1 MRHIKEIGKAM
12 RYDSDH
18 KSETR
23 RRVLKEA
30 AREIRAKG
38 PGGVAVAGIMAR
50 AGLTHGGF
58 YAHFESKEALI
69 AAAIETM
76 FESAANR
83 FDVTAVDADPRAAL
97 RAYVDFYLSTQHRDA
112 REHGCPLPALSGD
125 LARLDPAA
133 RMRFGAGVA
142 RLSGRLAAAL
152 AKLGAPDP
160 EAGGAAMLA
169 ELVGAVT
176 LSRAVADP
184 AQSDAILARARASV
198 IDRFGLEQAQ

>member
-1 MRHIKEIGKAM
+1 MRHIKELDKVM

-76 FESAANR
+76 FESARRR
-83 FDVTAVDADPRAAL
+83 FDLTATDADPRAAL
-97 RAYVDFYLSTQHRDA
+97 LGYVDFYLSPEHRDS

-125 LARLDPAA
+125 LARLDPEA
-133 RMRFGAGVA
+133 RERFGEGVA
-142 RLSGRLAAAL
+142 GLTGRLAGALRQHGVADADAA
-152 AKLGAPDP
+152 GAS
-160 EAGGAAMLA
+160 MLA

-184 AQSDAILARARASV
+184 AQSDAILQRARASV
-198 IDRFGLEQAQ
+198 IARFSLEDVQ

>member
-1 MRHIKEIGKAM
+1 M

-18 KSETR
+18 KGETR
-23 RRVLKEA
+23 QRVLKEA

-58 YAHFESKEALI
+58 YAHFASKEALV

-76 FESAANR
+76 FESARRR
-83 FDVTAVDADPRAAL
+83 FDLTAADADPRAAL
-97 RAYVDFYLSTQHRDA
+97 LAYVDFYLSPQHRDA

-125 LARLDPAA
+125 LARLDPAS
-133 RMRFGAGVA
+133 RVRFGEGVA
-142 RLSGRLAAAL
+142 ALSGRLGGAL
-152 AKLGAPDP
+152 RQHGVADP
-160 EAGGAAMLA
+160 EAAGASMLA
-169 ELVGAVT
+169 EMVGAVA

-184 AQSDAILARARASV
+184 AQADAILRNARASV
-198 IDRFGLEQAQ
+198 VARFSLEEVQ